1 MVLEVAHLQVVE
13 GRGDEFVVAFEEA
26 QKIISSMV
34 GYRSHELMKCLEH
47 EDKYLLLVLWA
58 TLEDHEIGFRQSNEY
73 QEWKRLLHHFYD
85 PFPTVEHY
93 ETLLSG

>member
-1 MVLEVAHLQVVE
+1 MVLEVAHLEVVR
-13 GRGDEFVVAFEEA
+13 GREDEFVAAFEQA
-26 QKIISSMV
+26 QAIISSMA
-34 GYRSHELMKCLEH
+34 GYKSHELMSCLEQ
-47 EDKYLLLVLWA
+47 ENKFLLLVLWES
-58 TLEDHEIGFRQSNEY
+58 LEAHEVGFRGSAEY

>member
-1 MVLEVAHLQVVE
+1 MVLEVAHLQVVD
-13 GRGDEFVVAFEEA
+13 GKGDEFVVAFAEA
-26 QKIISSMV
+26 QKIISSMA
-34 GYRSHELMKCLEH
+34 GYKSHELMKCLEH

-58 TLEDHEIGFRQSNEY
+58 TLEDHEIGFRQSDEY

>member
-1 MVLEVAHLQVVE
+1 MVLEVAHLQVVD
-13 GRGDEFVVAFEEA
+13 GKGDEFVSAFAEA
-26 QKIISSMV
+26 QKIISSMA
-34 GYRSHELMKCLEH
+34 GYKSHELMKCLEH

-85 PFPTVEHY
+85 PFPTVEHS